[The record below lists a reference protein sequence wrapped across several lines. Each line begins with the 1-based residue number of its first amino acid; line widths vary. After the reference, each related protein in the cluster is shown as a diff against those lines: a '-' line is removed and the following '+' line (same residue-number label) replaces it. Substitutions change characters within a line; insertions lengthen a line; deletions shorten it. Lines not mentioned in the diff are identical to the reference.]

1 MAREGQRAQELL
13 RAWGESPIPPDDPAA
28 AELRRRRVV
37 AATALTIARSAGA
50 RAKRQRWLRWGT
62 AFASAAA
69 LAAVAGVGWRMRSRL
84 HTVADEGAGTIAQVQ
99 LLAGSIHPS
108 HLGQPLPAV
117 GPDGRFALGPSDEVA
132 TEPNG
137 RGEVVLTDGV
147 AITLEPRTHVRM
159 PDAPSPVRPVAV
171 AQANEQL
178 GLDAGCVFVRVPPLP
193 PGRTFSVRTPDALI
207 TVHGTAF
214 AVDVMPASQGPSAT
228 RVRVSSGVVSVAS
241 AGREVLLGAGMD
253 WMSPNALAASI
264 ERTAPAE
271 PPQQAMLAAPPAA
284 PAPGAPAVRTSP
296 PHRIGTHPHSAAP
309 DAIASTLGEENR
321 LLASAIAAAKN
332 GDYAGAVGTLDDLL
346 RRFPTSPVAPEA
358 HVQRFRALE
367 HGGDVAAAAREA
379 RTYLALY
386 PEGSAREE
394 AKRVAVEQ

>member
-13 RAWGESPIPPDDPAA
+13 RQWGESPIPPDDPAA

-37 AATALTIARSAGA
+37 AATALTIARAASTRA
-50 RAKRQRWLRWGT
+50 RRQRWLRIGT

-69 LAAVAGVGWRMRSRL
+69 LAAVVGVGWRVRSRL
-84 HTVADEGAGTIAQVQ
+84 HAPRDEAPGPIAQVQ

-108 HLGQPLPAV
+108 HQGQPVPAV
-117 GPDGRFALGPSDEVA
+117 GADGRFALGPGDEVA
-132 TEPNG
+132 TETNG
-137 RGEVVLTDGV
+137 RGEVALTDGV

-159 PDAPSPVRPVAV
+159 PAAPARPAAV
-171 AQANEQL
+171 AQVNEQL
-178 GLDAGCVFVRVPPLP
+178 DLDAGSVFVRVPPLQ
-193 PGRTFSVRTPDALI
+193 PGHTFSVQTPDALV

-214 AVDVMPASQGPSAT
+214 AVDVMPGLQGSSAT

-241 AGREVLLGAGMD
+241 AGREVLLGAGME
-253 WMSPNALAASI
+253 WTSPNAMLPSSA
-264 ERTAPAE
+264 ERTAVVE
-271 PPQQAMLAAPPAA
+271 PPAQPVVAPPAA
-284 PAPGAPAVRTSP
+284 ATPQARTAAT
-296 PHRIGTHPHSAAP
+296 HRGSAHPRWAGHDDNP
-309 DAIASTLGEENR
+309 STLGEENT
-321 LLASAIAAAKN
+321 LLAAAIAASKN
-332 GDYAGAVGTLDDLL
+332 GDYGGAVGMLDDLL
-346 RRFPTSPVAPEA
+346 RRYPASPVAPEA

-367 HGGDVAAAAREA
+367 HGGDIAAAAREA